1 MGFFPFL
8 APFSPW
14 IKQIMEDREADPK
27 KSMLQKQPFAIL
39 TSAALVVK
47 GDKDV
52 FSSNTE
58 TRKNSVKTLISNPP
72 SNSHKGCII
81 ASNIHDISLSYS
93 TGKTP
98 VGIDFTGKVIEVEG
112 ESGRRVSTPII
123 ESIDIDTDG
132 ANNTLKTAKVTVRCF
147 TLKQLEMF
155 ELFFMKP
162 GMNVLLEFGDSTLK
176 YMDGFKKNAQP
187 NQTVTKDNKTY
198 RIYQNGEVK
207 ELTVY
212 DSIEKALVP
221 KKDYDNFCKEE
232 FYKYFRS
239 DRTGQIDY
247 INRVEA
253 SLGSF
258 DLVAG
263 KVTDYSFSIDADGTY
278 NVNIEISQGNQITLA
293 IPHSVPTEKSK
304 TQTQPKDLEFTPVDQ
319 IKELILADFNLDS
332 FLFDDLL
339 KKYEPE
345 HGGAWDLDWFNF
357 LKVNKEQQDTVA
369 SSDAYISLR
378 FILKILMNYILA
390 DKNVDENF
398 FQLVIKKYKILG
410 TDEEIEIIPVTSH
423 KSMLSSSDQIIFP
436 RNNIPKVE
444 GPTDGN
450 KNQVNEETYNLNSNI
465 DGRIGKKLDFHFD
478 KDLFVTIPGVKD
490 KEIRK
495 DFGNSNEDFVLGNAL
510 NIFIKYET
518 VVKNW
523 KSTYTRI
530 DFLEKIL
537 NVVNQHGYGLYNLI
551 FGVTE
556 ENGKPSVFDHRF
568 APEKVI
574 QQTEVESYRFKPTT
588 INSIVKEFSFNFEMS
603 NLVAGRTVFNS
614 GKFLA
619 LAKQEKEK
627 NTQGSNGAPTDPNA
641 PSPKNQE
648 LELPAAAYK
657 AIDNSTFGNAD
668 GWYSINNVEL
678 KRIEENFKK
687 AKDAEEKKSKVQTE
701 ENKTEDTT
709 KEAKNISEVIK
720 TKSINFLIDEDSV
733 KGRNV
738 VLIYKDPAFIR
749 DKINKKEKD
758 LNKPT
763 VSPITVTITVDGFSG
778 FRCGQYFNVDGIP
791 EIYNQIGVF
800 QITNTKHNVSKDGWT
815 TTIEADH
822 RIITK
827 AEDKTTTQKKLSN
840 NV

>member
-1 MGFFPFL
+1 
-8 APFSPW
+8 
-14 IKQIMEDREADPK
+14 MEDREADPK

-39 TSAALVVK
+39 TSAALVVPAE
-47 GDKDV
+47 KDV
-52 FSSNTE
+52 FSSDTQA
-58 TRKNSVKTLISNPP
+58 RKNAIKNIINNIPDKA
-72 SNSHKGCII
+72 HKGCII

-93 TGKTP
+93 AGRTP

-132 ANNTLKTAKVTVRCF
+132 ANNTLKTAKVKVRCF

-187 NQTVTKDNKTY
+187 GQPVTKENKIYT
-198 RIYQNGEVK
+198 IYQDGQSKPMKLYTN
-207 ELTVY
+207 
-212 DSIEKALVP
+212 IEQALVP
-221 KKDYDNFCKEE
+221 KINYENFCKEE

-239 DRTGQIDY
+239 DKKGQIDY
-247 INRVEA
+247 IERVEA

-263 KVTDYSFSIDADGTY
+263 KVTDYNFSIDTDGTY
-278 NVNIEISQGNQITLA
+278 NVDIEISQGNQISLA
-293 IPHSVPTEKSK
+293 IPHSKPTEKSK
-304 TQTQPKDLEFTPVDQ
+304 TKTQPKDLEFTPIDQ
-319 IKELILADFNLDS
+319 IKELIVADFNLENSKDNL
-332 FLFDDLL
+332 LFDNLL
-339 KKYEPE
+339 SEYKTE
-345 HGGAWDLDWFNF
+345 HGGGWDLDWFNF
-357 LKVNKEQQDTVA
+357 LKVNKEQQDSVA

-390 DKNVDENF
+390 DKNVDKDF
-398 FQLVIKKYKILG
+398 FQLVIPKYTIKG
-410 TDEEIEIIPVTSH
+410 TKEEIEIIPVTSH
-423 KSMLSSSDQIIFP
+423 KSILSSSDQVIFP

-444 GPTDGN
+444 GPTQPKKG
-450 KNQVNEETYNLNSNI
+450 KNQKKTQATDQANEETYNTNSNI

-478 KDLFVTIPGVKD
+478 KDLELNIPGIQNIQIPKNND
-490 KEIRK
+490 KS
-495 DFGNSNEDFVLGNAL
+495 DYVLGNAL

-537 NVVNQHGYGLYNLI
+537 NVVNQNGYGLYNLI

-568 APEKVI
+568 APTNILK
-574 QQTEVESYRFKPTT
+574 QTEVESYRFKPTT

-619 LAKQEKEK
+619 LAKEEKQKEK
-627 NTQGSNGAPTDPNA
+627 ATDA
-641 PSPKNQE
+641 SKKETKEIPSGE

-657 AIDNSTFGNAD
+657 SIDNSTFGNAD

-687 AKDAEEKKSKVQTE
+687 AKEAEEKKSKVQTE
-701 ENKTEDTT
+701 DTKTEDTT
-709 KEAKNISEVIK
+709 KEAQDIGDVIK
-720 TKSINFLIDEDSV
+720 SKSIKFLIDEDSV
-733 KGRNV
+733 KGRTV

-749 DKINKKEKD
+749 NKINKTEKD

-791 EIYNQIGVF
+791 EIYNKIGVF
-800 QITNTKHNVSKDGWT
+800 QITNTKHTISKEGWT

-827 AEDKTTTQKKLSN
+827 K
-840 NV
+840 

>member
-14 IKQIMEDREADPK
+14 IKQTMEDREADPK

-39 TSAALVVK
+39 TSAALVVE
-47 GDKDV
+47 GNKDV
-52 FSSNTE
+52 FESDTQK
-58 TRKNSVKTLISNPP
+58 RKDAVKDIITNIP

-81 ASNIHDISLSYS
+81 ASNINDLSLSYS

-132 ANNTLKTAKVTVRCF
+132 ANNTLKTAKVAVRCF

-176 YMDGFKKNAQP
+176 YMDGFKKNPQP
-187 NQTVTKDNKTY
+187 GQPVTKDNKTY
-198 RIYQNGEVK
+198 QIYQNGEAK
-207 ELTVY
+207 ELKMY
-212 DSIEKALVP
+212 SNIEEALVS
-221 KKDYDNFCKEE
+221 KIDYDNFCKEE

-239 DRTGQIDY
+239 DRAGQIDY

-263 KVTDYSFSIDADGTY
+263 KVTDYSFSIDTDGTY

-304 TQTQPKDLEFTPVDQ
+304 TETAPKDLEFTPIDQ
-319 IKELILADFNLDS
+319 IKELIVADFNLDS
-332 FLFDDLL
+332 SLFNEMLE
-339 KKYEPE
+339 KTKPE
-345 HGGAWDLDWFNF
+345 HGGGWDLDWFNF

-390 DKNVDENF
+390 DKNVDKTF
-398 FQLVIKKYKILG
+398 FELVIKKYKILG
-410 TDEEIEIIPVTSH
+410 TEEEVEIIPVTSH
-423 KSMLSSSDQIIFP
+423 KAILSSSDQIIFP

-478 KDLFVTIPGVKD
+478 KDLSVDIVGVKD

-495 DFGNSNEDFVLGNAL
+495 DFGNSSEDFVLGNAL

-537 NVVNQHGYGLYNLI
+537 NVANQHGYGLYNLI

-568 APEKVI
+568 APNKIIE
-574 QQTEVESYRFKPTT
+574 QSEAESYRFKPTT

-603 NLVAGRTVFNS
+603 NLIAGRTVFNS

-619 LAKQEKEK
+619 LAKEKDPK
-627 NTQGSNGAPTDPNA
+627 KPTG
-641 PSPKNQE
+641 E
-648 LELPAAAYK
+648 LELPPEAYK

-687 AKDAEEKKSKVQTE
+687 AKEAEEKKSKVQTE

-709 KEAKNISEVIK
+709 KEAKNLSEVIK
-720 TKSINFLIDEDSV
+720 TKSINFLIDEDSA

-749 DKINKKEKD
+749 NKINKTQKD

-791 EIYNQIGVF
+791 EIYNSIGVF

-827 AEDKTTTQKKLSN
+827 KTK
-840 NV
+840 